1 MNEKWSTL
9 ELKTIQ
15 FKNTQYNL
23 ISNFDE
29 LEQELDDDFCLTETM
44 IVNPFKGP
52 FEQEIDEWNQTLL
65 KISNIFEEWRRMQHQ
80 WAYLQPIFSSRDIAH
95 QLKKEYSMFKLSD
108 AFYQSLIKSVHI
120 MKDVF

>member
-1 MNEKWSTL
+1 
-9 ELKTIQ
+9 
-15 FKNTQYNL
+15 
-23 ISNFDE
+23 
-29 LEQELDDDFCLTETM
+29 
-44 IVNPFKGP
+44 
-52 FEQEIDEWNQTLL
+52 
-65 KISNIFEEWRRMQHQ
+65 MQHQ